1 MSVTDDDQFAAY
13 GGGNYD
19 YLAMGPS
26 SFGFV
31 TMTAG
36 NDPNFR
42 IGCSVGG
49 NRYGVFA
56 YAGAGADDGNT
67 TGPAT
72 NAYTNN
78 AGVLGTSLQ
87 FTGVAGTTDALQP
100 GVYGQCG
107 DVSGLPPGL
116 VAGVFGASRLTAGV
130 RGWSQ
135 LDNGV
140 GGESDTSTGVWGA
153 SRRAYGVLG
162 QTGGFP
168 FGPRFTDPNNPGRG
182 GDQRSVPAGVWGTA
196 TEGFGVA
203 GSSFKASGVLGQ
215 SGPAPTFDPKLNY
228 TGGVTGTSRDASG
241 VVAVSQNSFGVV
253 ATSQTSAGVSATSQ
267 KSAGVSAVSGAN
279 SGILAISGSQGPSI
293 PNPNL
298 PSIAGVIGSSD
309 AQPGVIGTSRAQ
321 VGVYGF
327 SSAGVGLVGHS
338 TNAASYAGIFFG
350 NFVVVG
356 GTKSAAVPFPDGTQ
370 RMLYCVESPELWF
383 EDFGSAKLKR
393 GRAVVNFD
401 ADFAKAIKRGDY
413 RVFVTPEGD
422 CRGLYVYRKRSN
434 SFEVRE
440 LAGGK
445 SSIAFSY
452 RIVGRRKD
460 IKGYRRFAKF
470 DTRRSLLAN
479 ASRRTPRPAA
489 LRKLPARMEKEAR
502 AQMPKRKR
510 KGQGR

>member
-26 SFGFV
+26 GFGFV
-31 TMTAG
+31 TMAIG

-42 IGCSVGG
+42 VGCSAGG

-56 YAGAGADDGNT
+56 YAGPGADDGNT
-67 TGPAT
+67 IGPAT
-72 NAYTNN
+72 NTYTSN

-87 FTGVAGTTDALQP
+87 FTGVAGSTDALQP

-116 VAGVFGASRLTAGV
+116 TAGVFGASRLSGGV

-135 LDNGV
+135 LDHGV
-140 GGESDTSTGVWGA
+140 GGESDTSSGVWGA
-153 SRRAYGVLG
+153 SRRSYGVLG
-162 QTGGFP
+162 QTGGYP
-168 FGPRFTDPNNPGRG
+168 FGPYFTDPNHPGRG

-196 TEGFGVA
+196 TEAFGVA

-215 SGPAPTFDPKLNY
+215 SGPAPAFDPKLNY
-228 TGGVTGTSRDASG
+228 TGGVTGTSRDAAG
-241 VVAVSQNSFGVV
+241 VVGVSQNAGGVTGVSQYGFGVV
-253 ATSQTSAGVSATSQ
+253 ATSQTHAGVAATSQ
-267 KSAGVSAVSGAN
+267 KAAGVFAVSGTN
-279 SGILAISGSQGPSI
+279 SGVFAISGAQGPPI
-293 PNPNL
+293 PNPSL

-327 SSAGVGLVGHS
+327 SSTSVGVFGHS
-338 TNAASYAGIFFG
+338 PNPASFAGFFLGNIAAT
-350 NFVVVG
+350 

-401 ADFAKAIKRGDY
+401 ADFAKVIKSGDY
-413 RVFVTPEGD
+413 RVFVMPEGD
-422 CRGLYVYRKRSN
+422 CRGLYLHRKRST

-445 SSIAFSY
+445 SSIVFSY

-460 IKGYRRFAKF
+460 IKGDRRFAKF
-470 DTRRSLLAN
+470 DIRASL
-479 ASRRTPRPAA
+479 PAA
-489 LRKLPARMEKEAR
+489 PRRPPRKIALPRR
-502 AQMPKRKR
+502 
-510 KGQGR
+510 

>member
-56 YAGAGADDGNT
+56 YAGAGAVDGNT

-162 QTGGFP
+162 RASGPYAWKLGSGCVFTVEPQTG
-168 FGPRFTDPNNPGRG
+168 
-182 GDQRSVPAGVWGTA
+182 AY
-196 TEGFGVA
+196 E
-203 GSSFKASGVLGQ
+203 
-215 SGPAPTFDPKLNY
+215 
-228 TGGVTGTSRDASG
+228 
-241 VVAVSQNSFGVV
+241 
-253 ATSQTSAGVSATSQ
+253 
-267 KSAGVSAVSGAN
+267 
-279 SGILAISGSQGPSI
+279 
-293 PNPNL
+293 
-298 PSIAGVIGSSD
+298 
-309 AQPGVIGTSRAQ
+309 
-321 VGVYGF
+321 
-327 SSAGVGLVGHS
+327 
-338 TNAASYAGIFFG
+338 
-350 NFVVVG
+350 
-356 GTKSAAVPFPDGTQ
+356 
-370 RMLYCVESPELWF
+370 
-383 EDFGSAKLKR
+383 
-393 GRAVVNFD
+393 
-401 ADFAKAIKRGDY
+401 
-413 RVFVTPEGD
+413 
-422 CRGLYVYRKRSN
+422 
-434 SFEVRE
+434 
-440 LAGGK
+440 
-445 SSIAFSY
+445 
-452 RIVGRRKD
+452 
-460 IKGYRRFAKF
+460 
-470 DTRRSLLAN
+470 
-479 ASRRTPRPAA
+479 
-489 LRKLPARMEKEAR
+489 
-502 AQMPKRKR
+502 
-510 KGQGR
+510 